1 MRLTKAIHA
10 VAVGAVVTAVLAS
23 PSDARADEVKPTAK
37 GVTGCALLGGEVVV
51 FAEGIFGVR
60 SPAAYLIGAGAGVVA
75 GGVGGYFLE
84 QGVSDG
90 RIPAYTLA
98 GGLALIIPAL
108 VVAFDQ
114 TRYLP
119 TEGARE
125 DRPVNVPAAEPGNPG
140 GSSVVVPGGAP
151 AAPPPAATPPAT
163 TPPATPPTAP
173 PPSGGG
179 GGAPAPQ
186 SLFDVHQGDLRLGMP
201 VPQVKPVFSVAEQK
215 QYALSGTGGTE
226 LRFPV
231 VRVAF

>member
-90 RIPAYTLA
+90 RIRRTRSRA
-98 GGLALIIPAL
+98 GSLSSSRRWSSRSIRRVTSRPK
-108 VVAFDQ
+108 
-114 TRYLP
+114 
-119 TEGARE
+119 ARA
-125 DRPVNVPAAEPGNPG
+125 RI
-140 GSSVVVPGGAP
+140 AP
-151 AAPPPAATPPAT
+151 
-163 TPPATPPTAP
+163 
-173 PPSGGG
+173 
-179 GGAPAPQ
+179 
-186 SLFDVHQGDLRLGMP
+186 
-201 VPQVKPVFSVAEQK
+201 
-215 QYALSGTGGTE
+215 
-226 LRFPV
+226 
-231 VRVAF
+231 